1 MIPSLPLRVLTQL
14 WYTSPLTRIPFANPK
29 RPLIIAHRGS
39 SSVAPENTLAAFAQ
53 AIADGADGIEFDV
66 QLAKDGVP
74 VVIHD
79 ANLRRTAN
87 RRDTIKNL
95 TSTDLASIDVGSW
108 FNRKY
113 PRRTKPVYENER
125 IPTLEQMLSLVTSNA
140 HSDFRC
146 YVELKV
152 DQRNTVY
159 EGLVESVLSSID
171 AHRLLHNMTIVSFN
185 LAALAYVKL
194 RKPSIRTGALFE
206 PITLTPKRKRTIVA
220 RANECGAAEI
230 LLHRLM
236 ARAGMVELAL
246 KSGLTPV
253 VWTVDDPR
261 WVQRAERRGI
271 RALITNSPAR
281 LVDRLNS

>member
-1 MIPSLPLRVLTQL
+1 MSESTKQ
-14 WYTSPLTRIPFANPK
+14 
-29 RPLIIAHRGS
+29 PLIIAHRGS

-74 VVIHD
+74 VVVHD

-87 RRDTIKNL
+87 RNDAIKNL
-95 TSTDLASIDVGSW
+95 TSAELASIDVGSW

-113 PRRTKPVYENER
+113 PRRTKPAYAKEH
-125 IPTLEQMLSLVTSNA
+125 IPTLEQVFSLVASNA
-140 HSDFRC
+140 RSDFAC

-152 DQRNTVY
+152 DQRDTAY
-159 EGLVESVLSSID
+159 DDLVESVLSSID
-171 AHRLLHNMTIVSFN
+171 AHRLSHNTTIVSFN

-206 PITLTPKRKRTIVA
+206 PITPTPKRKRTIVE
-220 RANECGAAEI
+220 RAIECGATEI
-230 LLHRLM
+230 LLHRLT
-236 ARAGMVELAL
+236 ARRGMVQLAL

-253 VWTVDDPR
+253 FWTVDDPR
-261 WVQRAERRGI
+261 WVQRAKRLGI
-271 RALITNSPAR
+271 HSLITNTPAKLLTR
-281 LVDRLNS
+281 VDS